1 MAPAT
6 ASKDTAA
13 SADVQSWRTSTR
25 GIGPRLAA
33 TFSWLTLSTA
43 TFAFMTTSRRK
54 EWADICLDYCYSKRA
69 FCAPSVYDRLFAF
82 LKKVPK

>member
-1 MAPAT
+1 MSPST
-6 ASKDTAA
+6 TPKDASTDA
-13 SADVQSWRTSTR
+13 QSWRSSSR

-33 TFSWLTLSTA
+33 TFSWLALSSA
-43 TFAFMTTSRRK
+43 TFAFMTTPRRK

-69 FCAPSVYDRLFAF
+69 VYAPSVYDRLFAF